1 MTEPQPLARYSLAT
15 VATPFAGRYL
25 GQLCKHFAH
34 KITVDHQPTT
44 TPPRGVA
51 HFLWGDCVMEA
62 QADHLAITTFANDA
76 QAGQRIEAVVDD
88 HLRRF
93 AWREEITIDWQR
105 DL

>member
-1 MTEPQPLARYSLAT
+1 VQTLCPQ
-15 VATPFAGRYL
+15 
-25 GQLCKHFAH
+25 
-34 KITVDHQPTT
+34 DHGGPS
-44 TPPRGVA
+44 A
-51 HFLWGDCVMEA
+51 NDN
-62 QADHLAITTFANDA
+62 FANDA